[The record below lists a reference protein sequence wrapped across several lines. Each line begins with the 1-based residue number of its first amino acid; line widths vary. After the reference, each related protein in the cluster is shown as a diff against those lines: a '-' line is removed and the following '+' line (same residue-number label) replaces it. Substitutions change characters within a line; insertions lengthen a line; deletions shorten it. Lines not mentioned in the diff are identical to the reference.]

1 MADANKG
8 VVTVRLIKS
17 FEYRTFKNVV
27 LKNIDFAQTTVG
39 DLKKQIQHETATGTG
54 MRPFRTVEYDTLKIY
69 TKAHGSKTNNLIV
82 NLDRDDW
89 VLKNDADMLDY
100 CGIANETELSYFN
113 RAAFEEFK
121 KNPEVKW

>member
-39 DLKKQIQHETATGTG
+39 DLKKQIQH
-54 MRPFRTVEYDTLKIY
+54 DTLKIY